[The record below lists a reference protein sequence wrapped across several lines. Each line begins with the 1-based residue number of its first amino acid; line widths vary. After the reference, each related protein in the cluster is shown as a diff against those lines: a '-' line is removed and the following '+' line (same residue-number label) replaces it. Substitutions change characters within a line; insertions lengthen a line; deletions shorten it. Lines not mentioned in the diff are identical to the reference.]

1 MKLQLAQALL
11 PEIVTEIS
19 EQEIVKMVALRY
31 AQETWSD
38 IDENCGLRTVIP
50 HAKWE
55 VQLPVA
61 YDQAT
66 ITVKKTGGG
75 YEVTNVDWYFGIA

>member
-1 MKLQLAQALL
+1 MKLRLAQALQ
-11 PEIVTEIS
+11 PEIVADMS

-31 AQETWSD
+31 AHEAWSD
-38 IDENCGLRTVIP
+38 VDENCALRTVIP
-50 HAKWE
+50 HVEWE
-55 VQLPVA
+55 VRLPVT

-66 ITVKKTGGG
+66 MTVKKTGRG